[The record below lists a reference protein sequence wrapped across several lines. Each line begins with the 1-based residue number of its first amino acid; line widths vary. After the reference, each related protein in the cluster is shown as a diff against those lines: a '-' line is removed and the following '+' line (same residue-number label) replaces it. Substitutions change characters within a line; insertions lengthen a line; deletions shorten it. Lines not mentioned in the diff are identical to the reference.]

1 MDAIDPNQLPERL
14 RRKCACA
21 ARRETEHKAS
31 EQLRAGLAK
40 TSSSSTESSGT
51 APDCGGSSAPGHAEC
66 SQLEVATP
74 DCGSSSAP
82 GHSACSK
89 PEVEVPLPACEIPE
103 APADPNW
110 KRRRNEKSV
119 RPFLPHGLADFDCHL
134 ETGVEG
140 EIEWVARYS
149 PKDPDKHPLSGE
161 VPKQYRTKSVT
172 CTQMKCPTDHSVFL
186 GALDFVWGRHK
197 LWHPE
202 CTAPTIVE
210 EALVA
215 T

>member
-1 MDAIDPNQLPERL
+1 M
-14 RRKCACA
+14 
-21 ARRETEHKAS
+21 
-31 EQLRAGLAK
+31 RAGLAK
-40 TSSSSTESSGT
+40 TSSNSTESSGT
-51 APDCGGSSAPGHAEC
+51 APDCRGSSTPGHAEC
-66 SQLEVATP
+66 SQLEVDAP

-110 KRRRNEKSV
+110 KRRRNEEWV

-134 ETGVEG
+134 GTGVEG
-140 EIEWVARYS
+140 QIEWVARYS
-149 PKDPDKHPLSGE
+149 LKDPDKHPLSGE

-186 GALDFVWGRHK
+186 VRCTGFRVGKSQALEPRVHSAYYCRRGTGGNLMPRAWELCSMPGING
-197 LWHPE
+197 
-202 CTAPTIVE
+202 CTTSNRPGK
-210 EALVA
+210 
-215 T
+215 